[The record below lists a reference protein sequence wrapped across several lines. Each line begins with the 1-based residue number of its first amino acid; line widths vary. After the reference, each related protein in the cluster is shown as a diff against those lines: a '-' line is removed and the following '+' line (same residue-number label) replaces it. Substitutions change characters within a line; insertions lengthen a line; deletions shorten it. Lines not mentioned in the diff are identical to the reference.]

1 LRSRGNAVDGLVS
14 PIGGV
19 FCGFL
24 AGFAAQYGR
33 LCTVGAIEDAVIA
46 GDYRRAAAWAVS
58 AALAIVF
65 TQSLVFAGGLDLTAT
80 QYAQPR
86 LELVAGIVGGVLF
99 GIGAAM
105 VGTCAFG
112 LLVRLGTGDL
122 RALICALILGM
133 AAFSATGGVLSPIR
147 VGLTEIGAFDT
158 AALGGNTLTGIV
170 DARFGTIGGFLSALL
185 VASAL
190 VAFAVTNQRLY
201 PKRRLIVAACL
212 MGCAIG
218 GGWVVTGVVADPFEA
233 QRPESLTFVAP
244 LGRVIL
250 QLMGEAFSNTGFA
263 GATLFGVA
271 AGSFTVAAVRQELR
285 WEAFDDQREMRRHL
299 LGAVLMGIGGV
310 LARGCTIGQ
319 GLSGAS
325 ALSIATPVV
334 VLAMVAGAWL
344 ALAHL
349 IEGRPLFA
357 RWR

>member
-1 LRSRGNAVDGLVS
+1 VDGLVS

-46 GDYRRAAAWAVS
+46 GDFRRPAAWAVS
-58 AALAIVF
+58 AALAIVL
-65 TQSLVFAGGLDLTAT
+65 TQSLVFGGALDLSAT
-80 QYAQPR
+80 HYAR
-86 LELVAGIVGGVLF
+86 SRINLAALVVGGVLF
-99 GIGAAM
+99 GLGAAM

-112 LLVRLGTGDL
+112 LIVRLGTGDL
-122 RALICALILGM
+122 RALICAVILGL
-133 AAFSATGGVLSPIR
+133 AAFAATGGILSPMR
-147 VGLTEIGAFDT
+147 LGLSEIGAFDT
-158 AALGGNTLTGIV
+158 AALGGKTLTGIV
-170 DARFGTIGGFLSALL
+170 GAQFGNMAAFNSALL
-185 VASAL
+185 LACVLLAIAL
-190 VAFAVTNQRLY
+190 TNQRLY
-201 PKRRLIVAACL
+201 RKPRLIVAACL

-218 GGWVVTGVVADPFEA
+218 GGWLVTGVIADPFDA
-233 QRPESLTFVAP
+233 TRPESLTFVAP

-250 QLMGEAFSNTGFA
+250 QLVGESLSSAGFA
-263 GATLFGVA
+263 EATLFGVA
-271 AGSFTVAAVRQELR
+271 TGSFSVAAVRQELR

-325 ALSIATPVV
+325 ALSIGAPIA
-334 VLAMVAGAWL
+334 LLSMVAGAWL
-344 ALAHL
+344 ALTYL
-349 IEGRPLFA
+349 IGGRPLFV